1 MHTEPNRRNFLKA
14 AVAAPL
20 LAQASAKPKLQ
31 PFNYSGV
38 RLGPGMLRD
47 QFLYARD
54 LFLKIP
60 NDSFLIGFR
69 KRAGI
74 PAPGTP
80 LTGWYDGDPRR
91 PGLFGAGD
99 TYNAFGQYL
108 SGMARMGKASGHA
121 PTLDKASEL
130 MEEWA
135 KAIDPDGY
143 FYYSR
148 HPHTPH
154 YIYEKTCCG
163 LVDLYEYGGQKR
175 AMEHLERIT
184 DWAIKNLDRSRKNP
198 ILETDRGAGGQEWYT
213 LSENLYRAYVLT
225 GDERYKTFGDL
236 WRYPAYW
243 EMFQDKHEVNRWK
256 FHAYSHVNTFS
267 SAAMTYAVTAD
278 PRYLETITHA
288 FDWLEKTQLYATGG
302 FGPGE
307 NIVPPDGSL
316 GSELETNPQTFET
329 ICGSWACFKLS
340 RYLMMFTGEA
350 KYGDWIEKLVYNGVG
365 ASLPLLP
372 DGYNFYYSDYQ
383 MGGGRKLY
391 HGDWK
396 WSCCSG
402 TYPQSI
408 ADYHNLI
415 YFQSSDGLYVNL
427 YIPSEVEWSHGKLT
441 QETSY
446 PESDATNLTIQG
458 SGDFALRFRVPRW
471 CEGASV
477 TVNGAAQRI
486 ARKPGTWAEI
496 RRAWKSG
503 DRVAARF
510 PMAVRMVPVD
520 TQHPRRVALAYGPV
534 VLTRQHKPVLEI
546 GKRLHEALRS
556 GGAPLEFRAGGS
568 DVFVPFYRLK
578 HRDTYDTYFD
588 IAG

>member
-1 MHTEPNRRNFLKA
+1 
-14 AVAAPL
+14 
-20 LAQASAKPKLQ
+20 
-31 PFNYSGV
+31 
-38 RLGPGMLRD
+38 MLRD
-47 QFLYARD
+47 QYLYARH

-60 NDSFLIGFR
+60 TDSFLLGFR
-69 KRAGI
+69 QRAGR

-80 LTGWYDGDPRR
+80 LIGWYGGDPKT

-99 TYNAFGQYL
+99 VYNAFGQYL
-108 SGMARMGKASGHA
+108 SGMARMGKANDHA

-135 KAIDPDGY
+135 KTIDPDGY

-175 AMEHLERIT
+175 ALEHLARIT
-184 DWAIKNLDRSRKNP
+184 AWAEKNLDRSRKNP
-198 ILETDRGAGGQEWYT
+198 NDGVERSANGQEWYT
-213 LSENLYRAYVLT
+213 LCENLYRAYVLT

-243 EMFQDKHEVNRWK
+243 NMFQKNHEVNRWG

-278 PRYLETITHA
+278 AQYLETITGA

-302 FGPGE
+302 FGLGE
-307 NIVPPDGSL
+307 NIVTPDGAL
-316 GSELETNPQTFET
+316 GRELETNPQTFET

-391 HGDWK
+391 HNEWK

-402 TYPQSI
+402 TYPQAI
-408 ADYHNLI
+408 GDYHNLI
-415 YFQSSDGLYVNL
+415 YFHSADGLYVNL
-427 YIPSEVEWSHGKLT
+427 YIPSEVIWNG
-441 QETSY
+441 
-446 PESDATNLTIQG
+446 DQG
-458 SGDFALRFRVPRW
+458 RSGDL
-471 CEGASV
+471 
-477 TVNGAAQRI
+477 I
-486 ARKPGTWAEI
+486 
-496 RRAWKSG
+496 SG
-503 DRVAARF
+503 VGHD
-510 PMAVRMVPVD
+510 
-520 TQHPRRVALAYGPV
+520 
-534 VLTRQHKPVLEI
+534 
-546 GKRLHEALRS
+546 
-556 GGAPLEFRAGGS
+556 
-568 DVFVPFYRLK
+568 
-578 HRDTYDTYFD
+578 
-588 IAG
+588 